1 VNVRAGERQEEI
13 VSSEDPVESTTGLRE
28 PATAESGVRQQ
39 DGADMSGIG
48 RQWK

>member
-1 VNVRAGERQEEI
+1 MNVRAGERQEEI
-13 VSSEDPVESTTGLRE
+13 ESSEDPVESTTGLRE
-28 PATAESGVRQQ
+28 LATAESGVRQQ